1 MGLAGFNGGFI
12 GVDVFLVVSG
22 YVITLSLLKQP
33 VRSTFR
39 NLAKFWAGRF
49 VRIFPAAALV
59 ICLTV
64 VAAFFLQGKAFD
76 EAIFTDAKW
85 ATLYATNFR
94 LIDSGANY
102 FIVGLEQSLF
112 THYWALAVEQQ
123 FYVVYPVIVFG
134 LTWIGKPQQRIW
146 ILRTF
151 LLLTVLASATWSYLE
166 TLANPVSAYFSPFTR
181 FWELATGGLIATF
194 IGNKKYNWL
203 GYLGLLVIAFSLFY
217 LNGQSVYPGLLAW
230 IPVVGTSLVLL
241 FPLKFLGIAP
251 LRYIGDISY
260 SLYLWHFIWLVL
272 PLQIENPITDEY
284 SKWLFLAGAV
294 ACAVLSYH
302 FFERPIHRSL
312 TLHKDKLSAFLIGA
326 ICLAFTWF
334 VISLIENLWLR
345 SI

>member
-1 MGLAGFNGGFI
+1 MGLTGFSGGFI

-33 VRSTFR
+33 SRSTFR

-49 VRIFPAAALV
+49 VRIFPAAAMV
-59 ICLTV
+59 ICVTV
-64 VAAFFLQGKAFD
+64 ITAFLLQGKAFD

-85 ATLYATNFR
+85 ATLYGTNFR

-102 FIVGLEQSLF
+102 FIAGLDQSLF

-123 FYVVYPVIVFG
+123 FYLVYPVVVFG
-134 LTWIGKPQQRIW
+134 LTWLGKSHQRLW

-151 LLLTVLASATWSYLE
+151 LLLTVIASATWSYLE

-181 FWELATGGLIATF
+181 FWELAVGGLIATF
-194 IGNKKYNWL
+194 VGNKKYNWL
-203 GYLGLLVIAFSLFY
+203 GYLGLLAIAFSLFY

-284 SKWLFLAGAV
+284 LKWLFLVGAI